1 MKKLLLLCLLLVAL
15 PGQASD
21 KLIQLIEYIG
31 ADYKEAVQ
39 QGQVV
44 NSAEFAEM
52 QEFASLIPSQLP
64 AGQKTLQQ
72 QAILLQQLVA
82 NHADE
87 ADIQQLTAAMRKAV
101 IASMPAIALPQQAPD
116 RARGQALYQQNCAA
130 CHGATGLGD
139 GPAGTALDPAPT
151 NFHDT
156 ERYNARSLFGLFNTI
171 SLGVADTGMVAF
183 SHLDEQSRWDLAFY
197 VGALASKAQPENRQ
211 SGLPSVLVS
220 KTAVAHLLT
229 STPQDIAQQYAEHG
243 DALMALFR
251 QQPEQFFN
259 AAEASPLQIA
269 HDKLGLL
276 APLLQQKNYTQAYN
290 LAVSAYLDGFELAEN
305 NLAAVNSAL
314 KDQIEQRMLQLRQL
328 IKQQAPTAQLQAEID
343 EIQQLLQHAQQA
355 LNETELAPFN
365 VFLLALLILLREGL
379 EALLVVAA
387 IYSVAVK
394 TQQPRLKRSVHIG
407 WVAALALG
415 AVTWVVASFVITISG
430 ASRELTEGY
439 TALTAAAILFY
450 MGFWMHSKT
459 SAAQW
464 QQFIGQQVNK
474 ALKSGAYFGLGLV
487 VFLAVYREV
496 FETILFYQ
504 SLWLQGG
511 AVHQSSFIAG
521 IVAALVALS
530 LLGVAMFKFAL
541 KLPLKTFFGTTA
553 MLMIVLAVVMVGK
566 GVVALQEAGSLPIS
580 PLQLPTV
587 SWLGIYPTVQGI
599 MAQVLILLAAAA
611 LLWQQKRKQKISS

>member
-1 MKKLLLLCLLLVAL
+1 MKKLLLLCLLLVTL

-44 NSAEFAEM
+44 NAAEFAEM
-52 QEFASLIPSQLP
+52 QEFASLIPAQLP
-64 AGQKTLQQ
+64 PEQHELQQ
-72 QAILLQQLVA
+72 QAVLLQQLVA
-82 NHADE
+82 AHADE

-101 IASMPAIALPQQAPD
+101 IATMPAIALPQQAPD

-130 CHGATGLGD
+130 CHGDSGHGD

-151 NFHDT
+151 DFHDT

-183 SHLDEQSRWDLAFY
+183 AHLDEQSRWDLAFY
-197 VGALASKAQPENRQ
+197 VGALASEAKPAKAV
-211 SGLPSVLVS
+211 PSVLVS
-220 KTAVAHLLT
+220 KTAIGHLLT
-229 STPQDIAQQYAEHG
+229 ATPHDVAQQYTEHG
-243 DALMALFR
+243 GALMALFR
-251 QQPEQFFN
+251 QHPEQFFN

-269 HDKLGLL
+269 HDKLDLL
-276 APLLQQKNYTQAYN
+276 PALLQQQHYTQAYD

-305 NLAAVNSAL
+305 NLAAVDSTL

-328 IKQQAPTAQLQAEID
+328 IKQQAATTVLQAEIS
-343 EIQQLLQHAQQA
+343 EIQQQLQQAQQA
-355 LNETELAPFN
+355 LDETELAPVN

-394 TQQPRLKRSVHIG
+394 TQQPRLKRSVHVG

-530 LLGVAMFKFAL
+530 VLGVAMFKFAL
-541 KLPLKTFFGTTA
+541 KLPLKTFFGSTA
-553 MLMIVLAVVMVGK
+553 VLMIVLAVVMVGK
-566 GVVALQEAGSLPIS
+566 GVVALQEAGTMPIS
-580 PLQLPTV
+580 PLQLPTI
-587 SWLGIYPTVQGI
+587 SWLGIYPTVQG
-599 MAQVLILLAAAA
+599 LAAQLLLLVAA
-611 LLWQQKRKQKISS
+611 VALFVYQQRKHKI